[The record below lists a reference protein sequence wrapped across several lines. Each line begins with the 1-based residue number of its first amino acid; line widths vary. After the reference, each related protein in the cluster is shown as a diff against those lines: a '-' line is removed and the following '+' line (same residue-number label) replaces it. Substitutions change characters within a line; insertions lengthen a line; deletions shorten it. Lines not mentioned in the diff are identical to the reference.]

1 MNNNELFLI
10 IHIYKVFNKDF
21 NFNIIELFFAKSISF
36 RIKYNSSNFSNF
48 TFSNT
53 SISDILLSPK
63 HNSFNS
69 LKLTFSNIL
78 ISDISFRLKY
88 NSSNFSNF
96 TFSNTSISDI
106 LLLYKSNFL
115 IL

>member
-1 MNNNELFLI
+1 M
-10 IHIYKVFNKDF
+10 NKDF
-21 NFNIIELFFAKSISF
+21 NFNIIEVFFAKSISF
-36 RIKYNSSNFSNF
+36 PLNSNSSNFSNF

-53 SISDILLSPK
+53 SISDILLKPK
-63 HNSFNS
+63 FNFFNS

-78 ISDISFRLKY
+78 ISDISFPLKY

-106 LLLYKSNFL
+106 LL
-115 IL
+115 